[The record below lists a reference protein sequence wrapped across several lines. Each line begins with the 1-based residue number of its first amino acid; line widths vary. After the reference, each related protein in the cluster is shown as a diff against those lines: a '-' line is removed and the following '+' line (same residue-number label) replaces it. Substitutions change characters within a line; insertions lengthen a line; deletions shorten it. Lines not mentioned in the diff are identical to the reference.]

1 MESCFRRDMNVTVYT
16 SPTCG
21 YCHQAKAYLSGKG
34 VPYKEKDVS
43 VDRAAADEMMRLTG
57 QMGVP
62 VIVVDGQAVVGFNRV
77 RLDQLLA
84 GGTGSGKVRFG
95 LKVADA
101 SRMVQRAGSLPV
113 SGAFVGQAAPGSPGQ
128 RAGLLPGDIITEVN
142 MRPISSAIELEKALW
157 SIKSG
162 SNVSIVFIRGSDSL
176 RTEVRV

>member
-1 MESCFRRDMNVTVYT
+1 MNVTIYT

-34 VPYKEKDVS
+34 VPYEEKDVS
-43 VDRAAADEMMRLTG
+43 VDRAAADEMMMLTG

-62 VIVVDGQAVVGFNRV
+62 VIVIDGQAVVGFNRV
-77 RLDQLLA
+77 RMDHLLA
-84 GGTGSGKVRFG
+84 VGTSSGKVHFG

-101 SRMVQRAGSLPV
+101 SRMAQKAGSLPV
-113 SGAFVGQAAPGSPGQ
+113 SGAYVGQAAPGSPGQ

-142 MRPISSAIELEKALW
+142 MRPISSATELEKVLG
-157 SIKSG
+157 SIPLG
-162 SNVSIVFIRGSDSL
+162 SNVIFVFMRGRNSL

>member
-1 MESCFRRDMNVTVYT
+1 MNVTLYT

-34 VPYKEKDVS
+34 VPYEEKDVS

-62 VIVVDGQAVVGFNRV
+62 VIVIDGQAVVGFNRV

-84 GGTGSGKVRFG
+84 GVTGSGKVHFG

-101 SRMVQRAGSLPV
+101 SRMAQKAGSLPV
-113 SGAFVGQAAPGSPGQ
+113 SGAYVGQAARGSLGQ

-142 MRPISSAIELEKALW
+142 MRPISSATELEKALG
-157 SIKSG
+157 SITTG
-162 SNVSIVFIRGSDSL
+162 SSVSIVFMRGNDSL
-176 RTEVRV
+176 RAEIRV